1 MYLLCTA
8 PTLNI
13 LTITITT
20 STTVSYTVLCVYTT
34 TVHVFPFAPSLAF
47 IYNVLL
53 WRIIEKGDVI
63 FCFIM
68 MRAFLPYCILFIYI
82 VHLFVFSVAYLLFCC
97 FSFVTSLFSFLL
109 KYTVYTVLLCIPFYL
124 LCIHSL
130 LSFCELHT

>member
-1 MYLLCTA
+1 MF
-8 PTLNI
+8 
-13 LTITITT
+13 
-20 STTVSYTVLCVYTT
+20 SHS
-34 TVHVFPFAPSLAF
+34 PSLAF

-68 MRAFLPYCILFIYI
+68 MRTFLPYCILFIYI

-109 KYTVYTVLLCIPFYL
+109 KYTVYTVLLCIPFHIYFIFILFHRSVNYTPRYL
-124 LCIHSL
+124 
-130 LSFCELHT
+130 